1 MKRRIINI
9 MLADSHPLCLYGLK
23 HIIQSQ
29 DNLSV
34 ISAVSKGFDIIEQ
47 GLLLNP
53 DILIIDPKLNDGDG
67 FNCIRILKERGFKSK
82 IILLLESICSE
93 KYLQASKINIE
104 GYILKTTELDK
115 LLYSI
120 KEVNRG
126 VMFIDENIEKEL
138 KYSDE
143 CINISK
149 IENQKLNELSQRE
162 FEILRLVSSGLR
174 NKTIAEQLYISEK
187 TVKNHLTRIFKKIEV
202 NDRVQATLFAIKTGM
217 I

>member
-1 MKRRIINI
+1 MKRKIIRI

-23 HIIQSQ
+23 HIIELQE
-29 DNLSV
+29 NLSV
-34 ISAVSKGFDIIEQ
+34 ISTVSNEVDIVEQ
-47 GLLLNP
+47 GLSLSP
-53 DILIIDPKLNDGDG
+53 DILIIDPNLNKGDG
-67 FNCIRILKERGFKSK
+67 FNSIRTLKERGFKAK
-82 IILLLESICSE
+82 IILLLDNICSE
-93 KYLQASKINIE
+93 RYLQASKINIE
-104 GYILKTTELDK
+104 GYILKTADPEK

-143 CINISK
+143 CNNLSK
-149 IENQKLNELSQRE
+149 IENQRLNELSQRE

-174 NKTIAEQLYISEK
+174 NKAIAEQLYISEK

-202 NDRVQATLFAIKTGM
+202 NDRVQATLFAIRTGM